1 MTDDTQ
7 SILCGSCRVPIEGP
21 SDGQSENIFACPSC
35 GLSDTRENVLAEVK
49 AFVTELAARSLQE
62 SMRKSLRG
70 SKFIKMKSKPIPKK
84 THRFVT
90 DHKL

>member
-7 SILCGSCRVPIEGP
+7 SILCGSCRVPLEGP
-21 SDGQSENIFACPSC
+21 TNGDSQNVFACPSC
-35 GLSDTRENVLAEVK
+35 GRSDTRENVLKEVK

-70 SKFIKMKSKPIPKK
+70 SKFIKMDSKPIPKK
-84 THRFVT
+84 THRFIT
-90 DHKL
+90 DHKI